1 MRPISNKSARLYATA
16 KTHKFKNLDGILI
29 DKLQLKPII
38 DQRGTFTFDT
48 SKALGKY
55 LKQTNTKLL
64 IFKNSQTCLK
74 IYHHL
79 KITNSMCLTM

>member
-1 MRPISNKSARLYATA
+1 MRPTSNKSARLYATA

-55 LKQTNTKLL
+55 LKQ
-64 IFKNSQTCLK
+64 
-74 IYHHL
+74 
-79 KITNSMCLTM
+79 